1 MIHLPGIVWWR
12 EIHDMPHWLFEWC
25 QSYVEAKTRR

>member
-12 EIHDMPHWLFEWC
+12 EIYDMPLGLFDVAK
-25 QSYVEAKTRR
+25 SYVETKMGR

>member
-12 EIHDMPHWLFEWC
+12 EIYDMPFWLFEQC
-25 QSYVEAKTRR
+25 VAIVEAKTGR